1 MEFHL
6 TTEQVRRYKAW
17 RSTLVT
23 ADTKMGAIGGAF
35 SFVFIPTTLGT
46 IVKVRFSCNGK
57 EAELDLTDY
66 SEW

>member
-6 TTEQVRRYKAW
+6 TTEQVRRYKVW
-17 RSTLVT
+17 QSTLVT

-57 EAELDLTDY
+57 ESELDLTDY

>member
-1 MEFHL
+1 MEFCL
-6 TTEQVRRYKAW
+6 SPEQVRRYKAW
-17 RSTLVT
+17 REQLVA

-46 IVKVRFSCNGK
+46 IIKVRFSCYSK

-66 SEW
+66 NEW